1 MLAEF
6 EKQLSQTLEE
16 IKSQGLY
23 KTERIIT
30 TPQDAHIA
38 VAGGKRV
45 LNMCANNYLGL
56 ADHPALIG
64 AAKEALDTH
73 GFGMA
78 SVRFICGTQD
88 IHKELE
94 AALTKFLGTEETI
107 LYPSCFDANG
117 GLFETLLTEKDAVIS
132 DELNHASI
140 IDGIRLCKAQ
150 RFRYKHNDMADL
162 EAQLRA
168 AKDARFRLIATD
180 GCFSMDGTIADLK
193 SIVELAEK
201 YDALTMMDDAHA
213 TGFLGKTGRGTH
225 EYRGVVGKIDII
237 TGTLGKALGGAS
249 GGFTSGRKEIVALLR
264 QRSRPYLFSNTVAPP
279 IVAACLKTLEM
290 LTASTELRD
299 KLEANTKYFRD
310 AITKAGLTIKAG
322 VHPIVPIMIGDAAKS
337 QKFEA
342 RMLAKGVYVIGF
354 FYPVVPHGTARVRV
368 QVSAAHSRED
378 LEFAIKAF
386 AETNEDLK

>member
-30 TPQDAHIA
+30 SPQDAHIA

-56 ADHPALIG
+56 ADHPELIK
-64 AAKEALDTH
+64 AAKHALDSN
-73 GFGMA
+73 GLGMA

-94 AALTKFLGTEETI
+94 AALTKFLGTENTI

-140 IDGIRLCKAQ
+140 IDGVRLCKAQ
-150 RFRYKHNDMADL
+150 RFRYKHSDMADL
-162 EAQLRA
+162 EAKLKEA
-168 AKDARFRLIATD
+168 SSARFRLIATD

-193 SIVELAEK
+193 SIVDLAEK
-201 YDALTMMDDAHA
+201 YDALTMIDDAHA
-213 TGFLGKTGRGTH
+213 TGFLGGTGRGTH
-225 EYRGVVGKIDII
+225 EYRGVMGKIDVI

-249 GGFTSGRKEIVALLR
+249 GGFTSGR
-264 QRSRPYLFSNTVAPP
+264 
-279 IVAACLKTLEM
+279 
-290 LTASTELRD
+290 
-299 KLEANTKYFRD
+299 
-310 AITKAGLTIKAG
+310 
-322 VHPIVPIMIGDAAKS
+322 
-337 QKFEA
+337 
-342 RMLAKGVYVIGF
+342 
-354 FYPVVPHGTARVRV
+354 
-368 QVSAAHSRED
+368 
-378 LEFAIKAF
+378 
-386 AETNEDLK
+386 

>member
-6 EKQLSQTLEE
+6 AKQLSQTLEE

-30 TPQDAHIA
+30 SPRDAHIA
-38 VAGGKRV
+38 VSDGKRV

-56 ADHPALIG
+56 ADHPELIR
-64 AAKEALDTH
+64 AAKKAPDDH

-88 IHKELE
+88 LHKELE
-94 AALTKFLGTEETI
+94 AALTKFLGTEDTI
-107 LYPSCFDANG
+107 LYPSAFDANG
-117 GLFETLLTEKDAVIS
+117 GLFETVLSDKDAVIS

-168 AKDARFRLIATD
+168 AKDVRFRLIATD

-193 SIVELAEK
+193 SIVELSEK
-201 YDALTMMDDAHA
+201 YDALTMIDDAHA

-225 EYRGVVGKIDII
+225 EYRGVMGRIDI
-237 TGTLGKALGGAS
+237 
-249 GGFTSGRKEIVALLR
+249 
-264 QRSRPYLFSNTVAPP
+264 
-279 IVAACLKTLEM
+279 
-290 LTASTELRD
+290 
-299 KLEANTKYFRD
+299 
-310 AITKAGLTIKAG
+310 
-322 VHPIVPIMIGDAAKS
+322 
-337 QKFEA
+337 
-342 RMLAKGVYVIGF
+342 
-354 FYPVVPHGTARVRV
+354 
-368 QVSAAHSRED
+368 
-378 LEFAIKAF
+378 
-386 AETNEDLK
+386 

>member
-56 ADHPALIG
+56 ADHPELIK
-64 AAKEALDTH
+64 AAKQALDSH
-73 GFGMA
+73 GLGMA

-88 IHKELE
+88 LHKELE

-117 GLFETLLTEKDAVIS
+117 GLFETLLSEKDAIIS

-140 IDGIRLCKAQ
+140 IDGIRLCRAQ

-162 EAQLRA
+162 EAKLKE
-168 AKDARFRLIATD
+168 AKDARFRLNMT
-180 GCFSMDGTIADLK
+180 
-193 SIVELAEK
+193 
-201 YDALTMMDDAHA
+201 
-213 TGFLGKTGRGTH
+213 R
-225 EYRGVVGKIDII
+225 
-237 TGTLGKALGGAS
+237 
-249 GGFTSGRKEIVALLR
+249 
-264 QRSRPYLFSNTVAPP
+264 
-279 IVAACLKTLEM
+279 
-290 LTASTELRD
+290 
-299 KLEANTKYFRD
+299 
-310 AITKAGLTIKAG
+310 
-322 VHPIVPIMIGDAAKS
+322 
-337 QKFEA
+337 
-342 RMLAKGVYVIGF
+342 
-354 FYPVVPHGTARVRV
+354 
-368 QVSAAHSRED
+368 
-378 LEFAIKAF
+378 
-386 AETNEDLK
+386 